1 MFIRTVKVIEVSREG
16 NVIHY
21 RDQTDNHYYLDT
33 TDGSI
38 TDGDGVGENVE
49 LEVVTDFY
57 TGAAIIA

>member
-1 MFIRTVKVIEVSREG
+1 MFIRTVKVIEISREG

-21 RDQTDNHYYLDT
+21 CDQTGNHYYLDT

-49 LEVVTDFY
+49 LEVVKDFY
-57 TGAAIIA
+57 TTATLA

>member
-1 MFIRTVKVIEVSREG
+1 MFIRTVKVIEVSRKG

-21 RDQTDNHYYLDT
+21 RDQVDNHYYLDT
-33 TDGSI
+33 TTGQI

-57 TGAAIIA
+57 NTAFIA